1 MSLKERI
8 TADMK
13 DAMRARDAARL
24 SAVRLLLAAIK
35 QFEVDQR
42 TEAGD
47 AEVVA
52 IVGKLIKQRRDA
64 AEQYAA
70 AAREDLASKERA
82 EIEVISVYLPQALGE
97 GEIAALIDAAI
108 AQAGVTGPQ
117 AMGKVMGLLKPQ
129 LAGRADIAHVSA
141 QVKARLTA

>member
-64 AEQYAA
+64 AEQYTA

-129 LAGRADIAHVSA
+129 LAGRADIAQVSA
-141 QVKARLTA
+141 RVKVRLSA

>member
-64 AEQYAA
+64 AEQYTA

-129 LAGRADIAHVSA
+129 LAGRADIAQVSA

>member
-13 DAMRARDAARL
+13 DAMRARDAQRL
-24 SAVRLLLAAIK
+24 SAVRLLLAAVK

-47 AEVVA
+47 AEVLN
-52 IVGKLIKQRRDA
+52 IVGRLIKQRRDA
-64 AEQYAA
+64 AEQYTA
-70 AAREDLASKERA
+70 AAREDLAAKERA
-82 EIEVISVYLPQALGE
+82 EIDVISVYLPQALSE
-97 GEIAALIDAAI
+97 AEIAALIDAAI
-108 AQAGVTGPQ
+108 AQAGAGGPQ

-129 LAGRADIAHVSA
+129 LVGRADIGQVSA
-141 QVKARLTA
+141 QVKARLSA

>member
-64 AEQYAA
+64 AEQYTA

-108 AQAGVTGPQ
+108 AQTGVTGPQ

-129 LAGRADIAHVSA
+129 LAGRADIAQVSA
-141 QVKARLTA
+141 QVKALLSA

>member
-42 TEAGD
+42 TEAVD
-47 AEVVA
+47 ADVIA
-52 IVGKLIKQRRDA
+52 ITGKLIKQRRDA
-64 AEQYAA
+64 AEQYDA
-70 AAREDLASKERA
+70 AAREDLAAKERA
-82 EIEVISVYLPQALGE
+82 EIEVISVYLPQALSE
-97 GEIAALIDAAI
+97 AEIAALIEAAI
-108 AQAGVTGPQ
+108 AKSGATGPQ

-129 LAGRADIAHVSA
+129 LAGRADVAQVSA
-141 QVKARLTA
+141 QVKARLSA

>member
-47 AEVVA
+47 ADVIA
-52 IVGKLIKQRRDA
+52 ITGKLIKQRRDA
-64 AEQYAA
+64 ADQYDA
-70 AAREDLASKERA
+70 AAREDLAARERA
-82 EIEVISVYLPQALGE
+82 EIEVISVYLPQALSE
-97 GEIAALIDAAI
+97 AEIVALIDAAI
-108 AQAGVTGPQ
+108 AQSGASGPQ

-129 LAGRADIAHVSA
+129 LAGRADIAQVSA
-141 QVKARLTA
+141 QVKARLSA

>member
-1 MSLKERI
+1 MNLKERI

-42 TEAGD
+42 IEAGD
-47 AEVVA
+47 TDVIA
-52 IVGKLIKQRRDA
+52 ITGKLIKQRRDA
-64 AEQYAA
+64 ADQYDA
-70 AAREDLASKERA
+70 AAREDLAAKERA
-82 EIEVISVYLPQALGE
+82 EIEVISVYLPQALDE
-97 GEIAALIDAAI
+97 AEIAALIDAAI
-108 AQAGVTGPQ
+108 AQSGATGPQ

-129 LAGRADIAHVSA
+129 LAGRADIAQVSA
-141 QVKARLTA
+141 QVKARLSA

>member
-13 DAMRARDAARL
+13 DAMRARDSARL

-47 AEVVA
+47 ADVIA
-52 IVGKLIKQRRDA
+52 ITGKLIKQRRDA
-64 AEQYAA
+64 AEQYDA
-70 AAREDLASKERA
+70 AAREDLAAKERA

-97 GEIAALIDAAI
+97 AEIAALIDAAI
-108 AQAGVTGPQ
+108 SQSGVTGPQ
-117 AMGKVMGLLKPQ
+117 AMGKIMGLLKPQ
-129 LAGRADIAHVSA
+129 LAGRADIAQVSA
-141 QVKARLTA
+141 QVKARLSA

>member
-42 TEAGD
+42 TEAVD
-47 AEVVA
+47 ADVFA
-52 IVGKLIKQRRDA
+52 ITGKLIKQRRDA
-64 AEQYAA
+64 AEQYDAA
-70 AAREDLASKERA
+70 GRQDLAAKERA
-82 EIEVISVYLPQALGE
+82 EIEVISVYLPQALSE
-97 GEIAALIDAAI
+97 VEISALIDAAI
-108 AQAGVTGPQ
+108 AQSGATGPQ

-129 LAGRADIAHVSA
+129 LAGRADVAQVSA
-141 QVKARLTA
+141 QVKARLSA

>member
-64 AEQYAA
+64 AEQYTA

-129 LAGRADIAHVSA
+129 LAGRADIAQVSA
-141 QVKARLTA
+141 QVKARLSA

>member
-64 AEQYAA
+64 AEQYTA

-82 EIEVISVYLPQALGE
+82 EIEVISVYLPKALGE

-129 LAGRADIAHVSA
+129 LAGRADIAQVSA
-141 QVKARLTA
+141 QVKALLSA

>member
-24 SAVRLLLAAIK
+24 SAVRLLLAAVK

-47 AEVVA
+47 AEVLA
-52 IVGKLIKQRRDA
+52 IVGRLIKQRRDA
-64 AEQYAA
+64 AEQYTA
-70 AAREDLASKERA
+70 AAREDLAAKERA
-82 EIEVISVYLPQALGE
+82 EIEVISVYLPQALSTA
-97 GEIAALIDAAI
+97 EIAALIDAAI

-129 LAGRADIAHVSA
+129 LAGRADIGLVSA
-141 QVKARLTA
+141 QVKARLSA

>member
-64 AEQYAA
+64 AEQYTA

-129 LAGRADIAHVSA
+129 LAGRADIAQVSA
-141 QVKARLTA
+141 QVKALLSA

>member
-47 AEVVA
+47 ADVIA
-52 IVGKLIKQRRDA
+52 ITGKLIKQRRDA
-64 AEQYAA
+64 ADQYDA
-70 AAREDLASKERA
+70 AAREDLAARERA
-82 EIEVISVYLPQALGE
+82 EIEVISVYLPQALSE
-97 GEIAALIDAAI
+97 AEIVALIDAAI
-108 AQAGVTGPQ
+108 GQSGASGPQ

-129 LAGRADIAHVSA
+129 LAGRADIAQVSA
-141 QVKARLTA
+141 QVKARLSA